1 MAAILRIAACLASA
15 VACSTSGRAAEIL
28 PGPYPA
34 EVERV
39 VDGDT
44 IGARVAIWLNQDL
57 SVLVR
62 IRGID
67 APELRGRCA
76 GERKQAREA
85 MLALERLAS
94 GGRVVLT
101 EIEGDKFFGR
111 VLADVTTSAGEDVGA
126 ALVASGHA
134 RTYDGGA
141 RQAWC
146 EAERLGSAEGGRDLA
161 SLSAPE

>member
-1 MAAILRIAACLASA
+1 MAVIRTIAAYLASA
-15 VACSTSGRAAEIL
+15 VACTSSASSAQIL
-28 PGPYPA
+28 SGPYAA

-44 IGARVAIWLNQDL
+44 IGARVAIWINQDL

-76 GERKQAREA
+76 SERERARA
-85 MLALERLAS
+85 ALLALERLAS

-111 VLADVTTSAGEDVGA
+111 VVADVATGAGEDVGA
-126 ALVASGHA
+126 ALVAGGHA
-134 RTYDGGA
+134 RLYDGGA
-141 RQAWC
+141 RQGWC
-146 EAERLGSAEGGRDLA
+146 GSGAMGSAAGGQALA
-161 SLSAPE
+161 VLAAPD